1 VTVTDPAKIKRDA
14 LAILFLTVGVFLT
27 VALVSFHQLDPSLS
41 AASTPAGPVRNW
53 GGAVGAILSDSLLQ
67 VFGIGAIGFPVIC
80 LLLAYWTFRG
90 EGILGKW
97 SRAAGGLLAVCSV
110 LGILSFFAGHV
121 SVLGQDVFLPG
132 IAGELLGRQFLGK
145 MLSTVGGVLL
155 LTALLLFSLMLVTG
169 LPLSALP
176 GLWRRE
182 KPSEKVR
189 AMVKEK
195 LAPREAWEEEPGAPG
210 HRESFRDAAPPR
222 VVPPRP
228 ADAEAP
234 PPKAVGKAFVLP
246 PLELLEPGRGQ
257 DGGVDASALQENAQ
271 ALLSKLEEHGIDGAI
286 TEIRTG
292 PLVTMY
298 EFRPAPGIKANR
310 VSAMADDLALA
321 MRCESV
327 RVVPNI
333 PGKGVMGFEIPNA
346 RRAPIVLRELLG
358 CAAYSSAGSV
368 LTIALGK
375 DIFGE
380 PVVRDLGRMPH
391 LLIAGATGSGK
402 SVALHTMILS
412 VLYRAT
418 PEEVRL
424 ILVDP
429 KMLELSL
436 YEGIPHLY
444 HPVVTQ
450 PRDAGQ
456 VLKWAVGEM
465 RGRYQVMMENGVRHI
480 DAFNQFV
487 EKRQRTA
494 GRTKAAGESEDLAKL
509 PYIVIVIDEL
519 ADLMM
524 TSASRREVED
534 SITQLTQMARAAG
547 IHLVF
552 ATQRPSVDV
561 LTGVIKANF
570 PSRVSFKVT
579 SQVDSRTILDQGG
592 AETLLGFGDMLFL
605 QPGVGGITRVHGPF
619 VSEGEIQRVADHLKA
634 QGPPVYDSTITA
646 PPASEE
652 PDPSRDD
659 MFDAAVEEVVRA
671 GRASVSFL
679 QRRLKI
685 GFNRAARIIE
695 EMERQGIVGP
705 AEGGKQREVYV
716 TRKEE

>member
-1 VTVTDPAKIKRDA
+1 MTDLARIKRDA
-14 LAILFLTVGVFLT
+14 LAILFLTAGIFLT
-27 VALVSFHQLDPSLS
+27 VALVSFHQMDPSLS
-41 AASTPAGPVRNW
+41 AWSSSGAEVRNW
-53 GGAVGAILSDSLLQ
+53 GGTVGAVVSDLLLQ
-67 VFGIGAIGFPVIC
+67 LFGIGALGLPVLC

-97 SRAAGGLLAVCSV
+97 GRAAGGLLAVCSL

-132 IAGELLGRQFLGK
+132 IVGDLLGKHFLGRL
-145 MLSTVGGVLL
+145 LSSVGGVLAL
-155 LTALLLFSLMLVTG
+155 AALLLFSLMLVTG
-169 LPLSALP
+169 LPLSGLP
-176 GLWRRE
+176 GLVRRE
-182 KPSEKVR
+182 KSAEKVR

-195 LAPREAWEEEPGAPG
+195 LAPRETWEEEAETP
-210 HRESFRDAAPPR
+210 PPR
-222 VVPPRP
+222 EPVPPRIVPSRPVAEEASPPRP
-228 ADAEAP
+228 A
-234 PPKAVGKAFVLP
+234 GKAFVLP
-246 PLELLEPGRGQ
+246 LLDLLEPVPAGEE
-257 DGGVDASALQENAQ
+257 GVDEATLQENAQ
-271 ALLSKLEEHGIDGAI
+271 ALLSKLAEHGIEGII

-346 RRAPIVLRELLG
+346 RRASIVLRELLG
-358 CAAYSSAGSV
+358 CPAYASASTT
-368 LTIALGK
+368 LALAMGK

-380 PVVRDLGRMPH
+380 PVVRDLGKMPH

-402 SVALHTMILS
+402 SVALHTMVLSILF
-412 VLYRAT
+412 RAT
-418 PEEVRL
+418 PDEVRM

-450 PRDAGQ
+450 PRDAAQ

-465 RGRYQVMMENGVRHI
+465 RGRYQLMMENGVRHI

-487 EKRQRTA
+487 EKRQRA
-494 GRTKAAGESEDLAKL
+494 GKSRAGAETDDLSKL

-524 TSASRREVED
+524 TTASRREVED

-547 IHLVF
+547 IHLIF

-579 SQVDSRTILDQGG
+579 SQFDSRTILDQSG

-605 QPGVGGITRVHGPF
+605 QPGVGGVLRLHGPY
-619 VSEGEIQRVADHLKA
+619 VGEGEIQRVAEHLRA
-634 QGPPVYDSTITA
+634 QGPPAYDSAITA
-646 PPASEE
+646 PPSSEE
-652 PDPSRDD
+652 PDPSRDEK
-659 MFDAAVEEVVRA
+659 FDAAVEEVVRA

-679 QRRLKI
+679 QRRLQI
-685 GFNRAARIIE
+685 GFNRAARIVE

-716 TRKEE
+716 TRKEG

>member
-1 VTVTDPAKIKRDA
+1 MTVTDPAKIKRDA
-14 LAILFLTVGVFLT
+14 LAILFLFVGVFLT
-27 VALVSFHQLDPSLS
+27 LALVSFHQLDASLS
-41 AASTPAGPVRNW
+41 AASTPEGAVRNW
-53 GGAVGAILSDSLLQ
+53 GGSVGAILSDLLLQ
-67 VFGIGAIGFPVIC
+67 VFGIGALGFPVIC

-97 SRAAGGLLAVCSV
+97 GRAAGGLVAVCSF
-110 LGILSFFAGHV
+110 LGILSFFTGHV

-132 IAGELLGRQFLGK
+132 VAGELLGKHFLGK
-145 MLSTVGGVLL
+145 TLSTVGGVLL

-169 LPLSALP
+169 LPLSAMP
-176 GLWRRE
+176 GLWRRG

-195 LAPREAWEEEPGAPG
+195 LAPREAWEEEGAPG
-210 HRESFRDAAPPR
+210 RREPFRDAAPPR

-228 ADAEAP
+228 ADVEAP
-234 PPKAVGKAFVLP
+234 PPKTAGKAFVLP
-246 PLELLEPGRGQ
+246 PLDLLEPGRAQ

-271 ALLSKLEEHGIDGAI
+271 ALLSKLQEHDIEGSI

-333 PGKGVMGFEIPNA
+333 PGKGVMGFEIPNV
-346 RRAPIVLRELLG
+346 RRSPIVLRELMG
-358 CAAYSSAGSV
+358 CAAYSSAVSV
-368 LTIALGK
+368 LTLALGK

-380 PVVRDLGRMPH
+380 PVVRDLGKMPH

-450 PRDAGQ
+450 PRDAAQ

-465 RGRYQVMMENGVRHI
+465 RGRYQLMMENGVRHI

-487 EKRQRTA
+487 EKRQRAA
-494 GRTKAAGESEDLAKL
+494 GRTKAAGESEDLLKL

-579 SQVDSRTILDQGG
+579 SQIDSRTILDQGG

-605 QPGVGGITRVHGPF
+605 QPGVGGIQRVHGPF
-619 VSEGEIQRVADHLKA
+619 VSEGEIQRVVAHLKA
-634 QGPPVYDSTITA
+634 QGPPIYDTAITA
-646 PPASEE
+646 QPSAEE

>member
-1 VTVTDPAKIKRDA
+1 MADTAKIRRDA
-14 LAILFLTVGVFLT
+14 LAIVFLT
-27 VALVSFHQLDPSLS
+27 AGLYLALALVSFQQHDPSLS
-41 AASTPAGPVRNW
+41 AASTPEAPVRNW
-53 GGAVGAILSDSLLQ
+53 GGAVGAVVADLLLQ
-67 VFGIGAIGFPVIC
+67 LFGIGAVGFPLLC

-90 EGILGKW
+90 EGILEKW
-97 SRAAGGLLAVCSV
+97 GRAAGGLLAVCST
-110 LGILSFFAGHV
+110 LGILSFFTGHV
-121 SVLGQDVFLPG
+121 SIFGQDVFLPG
-132 IAGELLGRQFLGK
+132 IAGDLIGKQFLGK
-145 MLSTVGGVLL
+145 LLSAAGGVLL
-155 LTALLLFSLMLVTG
+155 LTALLVFSLMLVTG
-169 LPLSALP
+169 NPLSGLP
-176 GLWRRE
+176 GIWRRE
-182 KPSEKVR
+182 KPSEMVR
-189 AMVKEK
+189 ARVKEMLVPK
-195 LAPREAWEEEPGAPG
+195 EAWEDDP
-210 HRESFRDAAPPR
+210 DAVRTGETKGKP
-222 VVPPRP
+222 VPPRIVP
-228 ADAEAP
+228 PRAADEESAP
-234 PPKAVGKAFVLP
+234 PSPPGKAFVLP
-246 PLELLEPGRGQ
+246 PLDLLDPGKGQ
-257 DGGVDASALQENAQ
+257 DGGLDTAALQENAQ
-271 ALLSKLEEHGIDGAI
+271 SLLDKLKEHDIDGVI
-286 TEIRTG
+286 TEVRTG

-298 EFRPAPGIKANR
+298 EFRPAPGIKANK
-310 VSAMADDLALA
+310 VSAMAGDLALA

-346 RRAPIVLRELLG
+346 RRSPIVLRELLG
-358 CAAYSSAGSV
+358 CPAYSTAASA
-368 LTIALGK
+368 LMLAIGK

-380 PVVRDLGRMPH
+380 PVIRDLGKMPH
-391 LLIAGATGSGK
+391 LLVAGATGSGK
-402 SVALHTMILS
+402 SVALHTMVLSILF
-412 VLYRAT
+412 RAT
-418 PEEVRL
+418 PEDVRL

-450 PRDAGQ
+450 PRDAAH

-465 RGRYQVMMENGVRHI
+465 RGRYQLMQENGVRHI

-487 EKRQRTA
+487 AKRQRMS
-494 GRTKAAGESEDLAKL
+494 GRAKGMGEGDDLSKI

-561 LTGVIKANF
+561 LTGIIKANF

-592 AETLLGFGDMLFL
+592 AETLLGFGDMLFV
-605 QPGVGGITRVHGPF
+605 QPGVGGILRVHGPY
-619 VSEGEIQRVADHLKA
+619 VTEGEIQRVVDHLKS
-634 QGPPVYDSTITA
+634 QGAPVYDSAITA
-646 PPASEE
+646 PPAAGE
-652 PDPSRDD
+652 PDPSHDE
-659 MFDAAVEEVVRA
+659 MFDAAVEEIART

-695 EMERQGIVGP
+695 EMERQGMVGP
-705 AEGGKQREVYV
+705 AEGGKQRQVFMP
-716 TRKEE
+716 RKEE

>member
-1 VTVTDPAKIKRDA
+1 VTDLARIRRDA
-14 LAILFLTVGVFLT
+14 LAILFLTAGIFLT
-27 VALVSFHQLDPSLS
+27 VALVSFHQMDPSLS
-41 AASTPAGPVRNW
+41 AWSSSDAEVRNW
-53 GGAVGAILSDSLLQ
+53 GGTVGAVLSDLLLQ
-67 VFGIGAIGFPVIC
+67 LFGIGALGLPVLC

-97 SRAAGGLLAVCSV
+97 GRAAGGLLAVCAT

-132 IAGELLGRQFLGK
+132 IVGDLLGKHFLGK
-145 MLSTVGGVLL
+145 LLSTVGGVLAL
-155 LTALLLFSLMLVTG
+155 VALLLFSLMLVTG
-169 LPLSALP
+169 LPLSGLP
-176 GLWRRE
+176 GLVRRE
-182 KPSEKVR
+182 KSPEKVR

-195 LAPREAWEEEPGAPG
+195 LAPRETWEEAAETPQPREPV
-210 HRESFRDAAPPR
+210 PPR
-222 VVPPRP
+222 IVPPRP
-228 ADAEAP
+228 VAEEASP
-234 PPKAVGKAFVLP
+234 PRPAGKAFVLP
-246 PLELLEPGRGQ
+246 LLDLLEPVPAG
-257 DGGVDASALQENAQ
+257 DEGVDEATLQENAQ
-271 ALLSKLEEHGIDGAI
+271 ALLSKLAEHGIEGII

-346 RRAPIVLRELLG
+346 RRTAIVLRELLG
-358 CAAYSSAGSV
+358 CPGYASAGTT
-368 LTIALGK
+368 LALALGK

-380 PVVRDLGRMPH
+380 PVVRDLGKMPH

-412 VLYRAT
+412 ILFRAT
-418 PEEVRL
+418 PDDVRL

-450 PRDAGQ
+450 PRDAAQ

-465 RGRYQVMMENGVRHI
+465 RGRYQLMMENGVRHI

-487 EKRQRTA
+487 EKRQRA
-494 GRTKAAGESEDLAKL
+494 GKTRAGLETDDLSKL

-524 TSASRREVED
+524 TTASRREVED

-547 IHLVF
+547 IHLIF

-579 SQVDSRTILDQGG
+579 SQFDSRTILDQSG

-605 QPGVGGITRVHGPF
+605 QPGVGGVLRLHGPY
-619 VSEGEIQRVADHLKA
+619 VGEGEIQRVAEHLRA
-634 QGPPVYDSTITA
+634 QGPPAYDSAITA
-646 PPASEE
+646 PPSSEE
-652 PDPSRDD
+652 PDPSRDEK
-659 MFDAAVEEVVRA
+659 FDAAVEEVVRA

-679 QRRLKI
+679 QRRLQI

-716 TRKEE
+716 TRKEG

>member
-1 VTVTDPAKIKRDA
+1 MADLSKIRRETV
-14 LAILFLTVGVFLT
+14 AILFLAAGVVLS
-27 VALVSFHQLDPSLS
+27 VALVSFHQMDPSLS
-41 AASTPAGPVRNW
+41 TAGSREGEVRNW
-53 GGAVGAILSDSLLQ
+53 AGWGGAIFSDLLLQLFGVGAVG
-67 VFGIGAIGFPVIC
+67 FPVLC
-80 LLLAYWTFRG
+80 LLLAYWTYRG

-97 SRAAGGLLAVCSV
+97 GRAAGGLLAVCSI
-110 LGILSFFAGHV
+110 LGILSFFAGHA

-132 IAGELLGRQFLGK
+132 VVGDLLGKHLLGRVAGTAGGLIL
-145 MLSTVGGVLL
+145 LS
-155 LTALLLFSLMLVTG
+155 AILLFALMLVTG
-169 LPLSALP
+169 LPLSGLP
-176 GLWRRE
+176 GLVR
-182 KPSEKVR
+182 KDSTPEKVR
-189 AMVKEK
+189 ERVKEK
-195 LAPREAWEEEPGAPG
+195 LAPHEAWEEETPRRQAQ
-210 HRESFRDAAPPR
+210 ESGGEAAPPR

-228 ADAEAP
+228 AAEEAGP
-234 PPKAVGKAFVLP
+234 PRLAGKAFVLP
-246 PLELLEPGRGQ
+246 PLDLLEPAKGPE
-257 DGGVDASALQENAQ
+257 GGVDEETLRENAQ
-271 ALLSKLEEHGIDGAI
+271 ALLSKLAEHGIEGQI

-321 MRCESV
+321 MRVESV

-346 RRAPIVLRELLG
+346 RRVPIVLRELLG
-358 CAAYSSAGSV
+358 CSAYASAV
-368 LTIALGK
+368 PALSLAMGK
-375 DIFGE
+375 DIFGD
-380 PVVRDLGRMPH
+380 PVVRDLAKMPH

-412 VLYRAT
+412 ILFRGT
-418 PEEVRL
+418 PDEVRL

-436 YEGIPHLY
+436 YDGIPHLY

-450 PRDAGQ
+450 PRDAAQ

-465 RGRYQVMMENGVRHI
+465 RGRYQLMMENGVRHI

-487 EKRQRTA
+487 EKRRRSGGRSRTE
-494 GRTKAAGESEDLAKL
+494 GESDDLLKL

-547 IHLVF
+547 IHLIF

-579 SQVDSRTILDQGG
+579 SQFDSRTILDQSG

-605 QPGVGGITRVHGPF
+605 QPGVGGIVRLHGPY
-619 VSEGEIQRVADHLKA
+619 VGEGEIQRVVNHLKS
-634 QGPPVYDSTITA
+634 QGPPVYDSAITA
-646 PPASEE
+646 PPSPED
-652 PDPSRDD
+652 PDPSRDE
-659 MFDAAVEEVVRA
+659 MFDAAVEVVANA
-671 GRASVSFL
+671 GRASVSL
-679 QRRLKI
+679 IQRRLKI
-685 GFNRAARIIE
+685 GYNRAARIVE

>member
-1 VTVTDPAKIKRDA
+1 MADFAKIRRETVA
-14 LAILFLTVGVFLT
+14 VLFLAAGVVLS
-27 VALVSFHQLDPSLS
+27 VALVSFHQVDPSLS
-41 AASTPAGPVRNW
+41 TVGSPEAEVRNW
-53 GGAVGAILSDSLLQ
+53 AGLAGAIFSDLLLQ
-67 VFGIGAIGFPVIC
+67 LFGIGAIGFPVLC
-80 LLLAYWTFRG
+80 LLLAYWTYRG

-97 SRAAGGLLAVCSV
+97 GRAAGGLLAVCSV
-110 LGILSFFAGHV
+110 LGILSFFTGHV
-121 SVLGQDVFLPG
+121 SVMGQDVFLPG
-132 IAGELLGRQFLGK
+132 VVGDLLGVHFLGRVAG
-145 MLSTVGGVLL
+145 TAGGLILL
-155 LTALLLFSLMLVTG
+155 LALLLFSLMLVTG
-169 LPLSALP
+169 LPLSGLP
-176 GLWRRE
+176 ELVRKNSSPEKIRE
-182 KPSEKVR
+182 
-189 AMVKEK
+189 MVKEK
-195 LAPREAWEEEPGAPG
+195 LAPSEAWEEEAPRRRAPEVR
-210 HRESFRDAAPPR
+210 REAAPPR
-222 VVPPRP
+222 VVPPKP
-228 ADAEAP
+228 VPEEAAP
-234 PPKAVGKAFVLP
+234 PRTAGKEFVLP
-246 PLELLEPGRGQ
+246 PLDLLEPARGPE
-257 DGGVDASALQENAQ
+257 GGVDEETLQENAQ
-271 ALLSKLEEHGIDGAI
+271 ALLSKLAEHGIEGQI

-310 VSAMADDLALA
+310 VSAMAEDLALA

-346 RRAPIVLRELLG
+346 HRAPIVLRELLG
-358 CAAYSSAGSV
+358 CPAYASAVPTLS
-368 LTIALGK
+368 LAMGK
-375 DIFGE
+375 DIFGD
-380 PVVRDLGRMPH
+380 PVVRDLAKMPH

-412 VLYRAT
+412 ILFRGT
-418 PEEVRL
+418 PDEVRL

-436 YEGIPHLY
+436 YDGIPHLY

-450 PRDAGQ
+450 PRDAAQ

-465 RGRYQVMMENGVRHI
+465 RGRYQLMMENGVRHI

-487 EKRQRTA
+487 EKRLRSG
-494 GRTKAAGESEDLAKL
+494 GRSKAEGEGDDLVKL
-509 PYIVIVIDEL
+509 PYIVILIDEL

-524 TSASRREVED
+524 TSTSRREVED

-547 IHLVF
+547 IHLIF

-570 PSRVSFKVT
+570 PSRVSFKVI
-579 SQVDSRTILDQGG
+579 SQFDSRTILDQSG

-605 QPGVGGITRVHGPF
+605 QPGVGGIVRVHCPYVG
-619 VSEGEIQRVADHLKA
+619 EGEIQRVVEHLKA
-634 QGPPVYDSTITA
+634 QGPPVYDSAITA
-646 PPASEE
+646 PPSTED
-652 PDPSRDD
+652 PDPSRDE

-685 GFNRAARIIE
+685 GFNRAARIVE

>member
-1 VTVTDPAKIKRDA
+1 MSGAAKIKRDA
-14 LAILFLTVGVFLT
+14 LAILFLTAGVFLT

-41 AASTPAGPVRNW
+41 AASTPQGAVRNW
-53 GGAVGAILSDSLLQ
+53 GGAVGAILSDLLLQ
-67 VFGIGAIGFPVIC
+67 LFGIGALGFPVIC

-97 SRAAGGLLAVCSV
+97 GRAAGGLLAVCSA

-121 SVLGQDVFLPG
+121 SVLGQDIFLPG
-132 IAGELLGRQFLGK
+132 IAGELLGKQFLGK

-169 LPLSALP
+169 MPLSGLP
-176 GLWRRE
+176 GVWRRE
-182 KPSEKVR
+182 KSSEKVR
-189 AMVKEK
+189 TMVKEK
-195 LAPREAWEEEPGAPG
+195 LAPREAWEEETGPFGS
-210 HRESFRDAAPPR
+210 REPSREAAPPR

-228 ADAEAP
+228 ADVEAP
-234 PPKAVGKAFVLP
+234 PPKIAGKAFVLP
-246 PLELLEPGRGQ
+246 PLELLEPGRGM

-271 ALLSKLEEHGIDGAI
+271 ALLSKLEEHGIDGTI

-346 RRAPIVLRELLG
+346 RRSPIVLRELLG

-368 LTIALGK
+368 LTLALGK

-380 PVVRDLGRMPH
+380 PVVRDLGKMPH

-402 SVALHTMILS
+402 SVALHTMVLS

-436 YEGIPHLY
+436 YEGVPHLY

-450 PRDAGQ
+450 PRDAAQ

-465 RGRYQVMMENGVRHI
+465 RGRYQLMMENGVRHI

-487 EKRQRTA
+487 EKRLRTV
-494 GRTKAAGESEDLAKL
+494 GRAKAAGESEDLSKL

-605 QPGVGGITRVHGPF
+605 QPGVGGILRVHGPF
-619 VSEGEIQRVADHLKA
+619 VSEGEIQRVVAHLKA
-634 QGPPVYDSTITA
+634 QGPPVYDSAITA
-646 PPASEE
+646 PPSVEE

>member
-1 VTVTDPAKIKRDA
+1 LADFAKIRRETVA
-14 LAILFLTVGVFLT
+14 VLFLAAGVVLS
-27 VALVSFHQLDPSLS
+27 VALVSFHQVDPSLS
-41 AASTPAGPVRNW
+41 TVGSPEAEVRNW
-53 GGAVGAILSDSLLQ
+53 AGLAGAIFSDLLLQ
-67 VFGIGAIGFPVIC
+67 LFGIGAIGFPVLC
-80 LLLAYWTFRG
+80 LLLAYWTYRG

-97 SRAAGGLLAVCSV
+97 GRAAGGLLAVCSV
-110 LGILSFFAGHV
+110 LGILSFFTGHV
-121 SVLGQDVFLPG
+121 SVMGQDVFLPG
-132 IAGELLGRQFLGK
+132 VVGDLLGVHFLGRVAG
-145 MLSTVGGVLL
+145 TAGGLILL
-155 LTALLLFSLMLVTG
+155 LALLLFSLMLVTG
-169 LPLSALP
+169 LPLSGLP
-176 GLWRRE
+176 ELVRKNSSPEKIRE
-182 KPSEKVR
+182 
-189 AMVKEK
+189 MVKEK
-195 LAPREAWEEEPGAPG
+195 LAPSEAWEEEAPRRRAPEVR
-210 HRESFRDAAPPR
+210 REAAPPR
-222 VVPPRP
+222 VVPPKP
-228 ADAEAP
+228 VPEEAAP
-234 PPKAVGKAFVLP
+234 PRTAGKEFVLP
-246 PLELLEPGRGQ
+246 PLDLLEPARGPE
-257 DGGVDASALQENAQ
+257 GGVDEETLQENAQ
-271 ALLSKLEEHGIDGAI
+271 ALLSKLAEHGIEGQI

-310 VSAMADDLALA
+310 VSAMAEDLALA

-346 RRAPIVLRELLG
+346 HRAPIVLRELLG
-358 CAAYSSAGSV
+358 CPAYASAVPTLS
-368 LTIALGK
+368 LAMGK
-375 DIFGE
+375 DIFGD
-380 PVVRDLGRMPH
+380 PVVRDLAKMPH

-412 VLYRAT
+412 ILFRGT
-418 PEEVRL
+418 PDEVRL

-436 YEGIPHLY
+436 YDGIPHLY

-450 PRDAGQ
+450 PRDAAQ

-465 RGRYQVMMENGVRHI
+465 RGRYQLMMENGVRHI

-487 EKRQRTA
+487 EKRLRSG
-494 GRTKAAGESEDLAKL
+494 GRSKAEGEGDDLVKL
-509 PYIVIVIDEL
+509 PYIVILIDEL

-524 TSASRREVED
+524 TSTSRREVED

-547 IHLVF
+547 IHLIF

-570 PSRVSFKVT
+570 PSRVSFKVI
-579 SQVDSRTILDQGG
+579 SQFDSRTILDQSG

-605 QPGVGGITRVHGPF
+605 QPGVGGIVRVHCPYVG
-619 VSEGEIQRVADHLKA
+619 EGEIQRVVEHLKA
-634 QGPPVYDSTITA
+634 QGPPVYDSAITA
-646 PPASEE
+646 PPSTED
-652 PDPSRDD
+652 PDPSRDE

-685 GFNRAARIIE
+685 GFNRAARIVE

>member
-1 VTVTDPAKIKRDA
+1 MTDPAKIKRDT
-14 LAILFLTVGVFLT
+14 LAILFLTVGLFLT
-27 VALVSFHQLDPSLS
+27 LALVSFHQLDPSLS
-41 AASTPAGPVRNW
+41 AAGTPEGPVQNW
-53 GGAVGAILSDSLLQ
+53 GGKVGAIVSDLLLQ
-67 VFGIGAIGFPVIC
+67 LFGIGALGFPVIC

-97 SRAAGGLLAVCSV
+97 GRAAGGLLAVCSL
-110 LGILSFFAGHV
+110 LGILSFFTGHV
-121 SVLGQDVFLPG
+121 SVLGQDIFLPG
-132 IAGELLGRQFLGK
+132 IVGNLLGKNLLGK
-145 MLSTVGGVLL
+145 LLSTVGGVLL
-155 LTALLLFSLMLVTG
+155 LIALLLFSLMLVTG
-169 LPLSALP
+169 LPLSGLP
-176 GLWRRE
+176 GFWRRE
-182 KPSEKVR
+182 TPSEKVR

-195 LAPREAWEEEPGAPG
+195 LAPREAWEEDPVSAER
-210 HRESFRDAAPPR
+210 REAVREVVPPQPR

-228 ADAEAP
+228 ADEEAP
-234 PPKAVGKAFVLP
+234 PPRAAGKAFVLP
-246 PLELLEPGRGQ
+246 PLDLLEPGRGQ
-257 DGGVDASALQENAQ
+257 EGGVDASALQENAQ
-271 ALLSKLEEHGIDGAI
+271 ALLAKLAEHGIDGAI

-298 EFRPAPGIKANR
+298 EFRPAPGIKANK

-346 RRAPIVLRELLG
+346 RRSSIVLRELLG
-358 CAAYSSAGSV
+358 CAAYSSAASV
-368 LTIALGK
+368 LTLALGK

-380 PVVRDLGRMPH
+380 PVVRDLGKMPH

-402 SVALHTMILS
+402 SVALHTMVLS

-429 KMLELSL
+429 KMLEMSL

-450 PRDAGQ
+450 ARDAAQ

-465 RGRYQVMMENGVRHI
+465 RGRYQLMMENGVRHI

-487 EKRQRTA
+487 EKRHRAA
-494 GRTKAAGESEDLAKL
+494 GRQKGAGENDDLSKI

-561 LTGVIKANF
+561 VTGIIKANF
-570 PSRVSFKVT
+570 PSRISFKVT

-605 QPGVGGITRVHGPF
+605 QPGVGGILRVHGPY
-619 VSEGEIQRVADHLKA
+619 VSEEEIQRVVGHLKA
-634 QGPPVYDSTITA
+634 QGPPVYDSAITA
-646 PPASEE
+646 PPSTEE
-652 PDPSRDD
+652 PDPSRDE

-716 TRKEE
+716 TRKEV

>member
-1 VTVTDPAKIKRDA
+1 MADPGKIRREA
-14 LAILFLTVGVFLT
+14 VAVLFLAAAVLLS
-27 VALVSFHQLDPSLS
+27 VALVSFHQMDPSLS
-41 AASTPAGPVRNW
+41 TAGSPDPEVRNW
-53 GGAVGAILSDSLLQ
+53 VGWGGAIFSDLLLQMFGVGA
-67 VFGIGAIGFPVIC
+67 AGFPLLC
-80 LLLAYWTFRG
+80 LLLAYWTYRG

-97 SRAAGGLLAVCSV
+97 ARAAGGLLAVCSI
-110 LGILSFFAGHV
+110 LGILSFFTGHV
-121 SVLGQDVFLPG
+121 AVMGQDVFLPG
-132 IAGELLGRQFLGK
+132 VVGDLLGAHFLGK
-145 MLSTVGGVLL
+145 VAGVAGGLVLL
-155 LTALLLFSLMLVTG
+155 VALLLFSLMLVTG

-176 GLWRRE
+176 SLVR
-182 KPSEKVR
+182 KDPSPEKVR
-189 AMVKEK
+189 ERIKEK
-195 LAPREAWEEEPGAPG
+195 FAPRDAWEAERPAPETREE
-210 HRESFRDAAPPR
+210 AAPPR
-222 VVPPRP
+222 VVPRRP
-228 ADAEAP
+228 APAEAAP
-234 PPKAVGKAFVLP
+234 NRAAGKAFVLP
-246 PLELLEPGRGQ
+246 SLDLLEPSGG
-257 DGGVDASALQENAQ
+257 GEEGVDDEALRENAQ
-271 ALLSKLEEHGIDGAI
+271 SLLSKLAEHGIEGQI

-333 PGKGVMGFEIPNA
+333 PGKGVMGIEIPNA

-358 CAAYSSAGSV
+358 CPAYASAV
-368 LTIALGK
+368 PALSLAMGK
-375 DIFGE
+375 DIFGD
-380 PVVRDLGRMPH
+380 PVVRDLARMPH

-412 VLYRAT
+412 ILFRAT
-418 PEEVRL
+418 PDEVRL

-436 YEGIPHLY
+436 YDGIPHLY

-450 PRDAGQ
+450 TRDAAQ

-465 RGRYQVMMENGVRHI
+465 RGRYQLMMENGVRHI

-487 EKRQRTA
+487 EKRIRSG
-494 GRTKAAGESEDLAKL
+494 GRSKGEGEGDDLVKL
-509 PYIVIVIDEL
+509 PYIVILIDEL

-547 IHLVF
+547 IHLIF

-570 PSRVSFKVT
+570 PSRVSFKVI
-579 SQVDSRTILDQGG
+579 SQFDSRTILDQSG

-605 QPGVGGITRVHGPF
+605 QPGVGGIVRVHCPYVG
-619 VSEGEIQRVADHLKA
+619 EGEIQRVVEHLKA
-634 QGPPVYDSTITA
+634 QGPPVYDSAITA
-646 PPASEE
+646 PPSTED
-652 PDPSRDD
+652 PDPSRDE

-685 GFNRAARIIE
+685 GFNRAARIVE